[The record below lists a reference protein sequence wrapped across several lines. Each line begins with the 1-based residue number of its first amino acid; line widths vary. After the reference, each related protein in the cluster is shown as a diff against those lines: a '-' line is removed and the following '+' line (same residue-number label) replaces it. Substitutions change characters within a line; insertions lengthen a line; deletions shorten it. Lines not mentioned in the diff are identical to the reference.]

1 MFLAVYSD
9 GNFVKRKTL
18 DEIISLPGNFHIVC
32 FGHVEKLNVENGVK
46 IINMKGDKID
56 FKINGYEVLE
66 FDKKSTYNNYTIT
79 VYNQHRD
86 KTNNFS
92 LDAYEIENAIARLI
106 HILYRASDFKY
117 FEDCIN
123 IFVGEKLKGIIE
135 KLNKEIEELKK
146 RVK

>member
-9 GNFVKRKTL
+9 GNFLKRKTL

-66 FDKKSTYNNYTIT
+66 FEKKSTNFVIT
-79 VYNQHRD
+79 VYNPHRD
-86 KTNNFS
+86 KTNQFNIM
-92 LDAYEIENAIARLI
+92 LHEVEQAIARLI
-106 HILYRASDFKY
+106 QVLYRSSDFKY
-117 FEDCIN
+117 FEDCIVFFN
-123 IFVGEKLKGIIE
+123 SEKLKSTIDQL
-135 KLNKEIEELKK
+135 KKEIEELKK